1 MILYSAIAAITI
13 LVACQINNHPVKIDI
28 GITRQQA
35 LNKVYLTVIFSILFL
50 LAALRLEVGNDYWT
64 YVVTCHEIAEN
75 GYVVTEPGYNFVV
88 KALYLISGKEDY
100 LLMFAVFA
108 FATTFIFMK
117 SIYNQADNFALGFF
131 LFIAL
136 GIYFRSFNTVRYY
149 FALAIT
155 LYSFR
160 YVLKKEYIKFII
172 LILFAALFHKSVLVV
187 IPLYIIANRTLKKWQ
202 IMIFALVC
210 ASFLVGKDFYMQIAL
225 KLYPSYQNTPYLN
238 ETGGITDNIFSIIRC
253 VAVLVLCFICY
264 KETIKDSKENIF
276 YFNLNLMAIALYTCC
291 SFIPLLS
298 RFGYY
303 LVTSHIL
310 LIPNVICRVEDKKKK
325 RIILIFTVFIAIM
338 YFLLFLK
345 TASADGIRVL
355 PYKSWL
361 FYEREW
367 FNATK
372 IF

>member
-13 LVACQINNHPVKIDI
+13 LVACQIHNHPIQIDI

-35 LNKVYLTVIFSILFL
+35 LNKVYLALIFSILFL
-50 LAALRLEVGNDYWT
+50 LAAFRLEVGNDYGT
-64 YVVTCHEIAEN
+64 YVVTCHEISQN

-88 KALYLISGKEDY
+88 KALYQISGKEDY

-117 SIYNQADNFALGFF
+117 SIYDQTDNFSFGFF
-131 LFIAL
+131 LFMAL

-155 LYSFR
+155 LYSLR
-160 YVLKKEYIKFII
+160 YVVKKQYVKFII
-172 LILFAALFHKSVLVV
+172 LILFAALFHKSVLIV
-187 IPLYIIANRTLKKWQ
+187 IPLYIIANRKIKKWQ
-202 IMIFALVC
+202 MVIAALICSSFIIF
-210 ASFLVGKDFYMQIAL
+210 KDFYLMVAL

-238 ETGGITDNIFSIIRC
+238 ETGGIADSIFSIIRC
-253 VAVLVLCFICY
+253 VAVLALCILCY
-264 KETIKDSKENIF
+264 KETIRDSKDNRLF
-276 YFNLNLMAIALYTCC
+276 FNLNIMAIALYTCC
-291 SFIPLLS
+291 TFIPLLS

-303 LVTSHIL
+303 LITPHIL
-310 LIPNVICRVEDKKKK
+310 LIPNVICRIENKRKKKL
-325 RIILIFTVFIAIM
+325 ILYSAIGIAIL

-345 TASADGIRVL
+345 TASADGVRVL

-361 FYEREW
+361 FYEKEW
-367 FNATK
+367 LDATK